1 LAALNNH
8 KNVAEI
14 MIKQGNCDINI
25 RNGRLQTP
33 LILAVSQG
41 HRYCRASG

>member
-1 LAALNNH
+1 
-8 KNVAEI
+8 
-14 MIKQGNCDINI
+14 MSQGNCDINI

-41 HRYCRASG
+41 HTAIVELLVEYECEVGE